1 MSAPPMR
8 QGAISQRSFSTGD
21 ASTNQGPEP
30 QILCQNSIRPCQRA
44 IVTIAAPSCLIQRHF
59 LQLSA
64 TLADRC
70 EQLQLELSDQVA
82 SLPFGNERWL
92 LTERELSAAEDA
104 LLRLHDRVD
113 QLVSIP

>member
-1 MSAPPMR
+1 M
-8 QGAISQRSFSTGD
+8 
-21 ASTNQGPEP
+21 
-30 QILCQNSIRPCQRA
+30 CQTSIRPCQGA
-44 IVTIAAPSCLIQRHF
+44 ILTVAAPSCLIQRHF

-64 TLADRC
+64 TLAERC
-70 EQLQLELSDQVA
+70 QQLQLELSDQVA

-92 LTERELSAAEDA
+92 VTERELSAAEAA

>member
-1 MSAPPMR
+1 MCQTFIR
-8 QGAISQRSFSTGD
+8 LCKGI
-21 ASTNQGPEP
+21 
-30 QILCQNSIRPCQRA
+30 IL
-44 IVTIAAPSCLIQRHF
+44 TIAAPSCLIQRHF

-64 TLADRC
+64 TLAERC

>member
-1 MSAPPMR
+1 M
-8 QGAISQRSFSTGD
+8 
-21 ASTNQGPEP
+21 
-30 QILCQNSIRPCQRA
+30 CQTSIRPYQVA
-44 IVTIAAPSCLIQRHF
+44 IVTVAAPSCLIQRHF

-70 EQLQLELSDQVA
+70 QQLQLELSDQVA

-92 LTERELSAAEDA
+92 VTERELSAAEDA
-104 LLRLHDRVD
+104 LLRLHNRVD

>member
-1 MSAPPMR
+1 MP
-8 QGAISQRSFSTGD
+8 
-21 ASTNQGPEP
+21 
-30 QILCQNSIRPCQRA
+30 LCQTSIRLYQVA
-44 IVTIAAPSCLIQRHF
+44 ILTVAAPSCLIQRHF

-70 EQLQLELSDQVA
+70 QQLQLELSDQVA

-92 LTERELSAAEDA
+92 VTERELSAAEDA
-104 LLRLHDRVD
+104 LLRLHHRVD

>member
-1 MSAPPMR
+1 MHQQIKAL
-8 QGAISQRSFSTGD
+8 
-21 ASTNQGPEP
+21 NP

>member
-1 MSAPPMR
+1 M
-8 QGAISQRSFSTGD
+8 
-21 ASTNQGPEP
+21 
-30 QILCQNSIRPCQRA
+30 CQTFIRPCQGA
-44 IVTIAAPSCLIQRHF
+44 TLTVAAPSCLIQRHF

-64 TLADRC
+64 TLAERC
-70 EQLQLELSDQVA
+70 QQLQLELSDQVA

-92 LTERELSAAEDA
+92 VTERELSAAEDA

>member
-1 MSAPPMR
+1 M
-8 QGAISQRSFSTGD
+8 
-21 ASTNQGPEP
+21 
-30 QILCQNSIRPCQRA
+30 
-44 IVTIAAPSCLIQRHF
+44 TIAAPSCLIQRHF

-82 SLPFGNERWL
+82 SLPLGNERWL

-104 LLRLHDRVD
+104 LLSLHDRVD

>member
-1 MSAPPMR
+1 M
-8 QGAISQRSFSTGD
+8 
-21 ASTNQGPEP
+21 
-30 QILCQNSIRPCQRA
+30 CQTSIRPYQVA
-44 IVTIAAPSCLIQRHF
+44 IVTVAAPSCLIQRHF

-70 EQLQLELSDQVA
+70 QQLQLELSDQVA

-92 LTERELSAAEDA
+92 VTERELSAAEDA
-104 LLRLHDRVD
+104 LLRLHHRVD